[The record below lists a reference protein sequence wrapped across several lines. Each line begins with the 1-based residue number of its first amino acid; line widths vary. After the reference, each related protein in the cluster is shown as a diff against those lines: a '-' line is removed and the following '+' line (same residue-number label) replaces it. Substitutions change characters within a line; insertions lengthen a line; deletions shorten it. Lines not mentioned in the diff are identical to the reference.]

1 MPKTLLV
8 SEMSYRS
15 SFHVPVV
22 AKMSDRPSV
31 RPLAL
36 VGSTC
41 GPLLSG
47 LVDSLLRVVVLE
59 MVELDVVELD
69 DDDDDVV
76 VALDFVDDVVVVDGD
91 ADVVG
96 ILDDDDGAGAGS
108 PDWVGE
114 EQPAMNVT
122 PTPRINAT
130 LAMLLPPL
138 RTASPWHA
146 RESPLSQLIPC
157 PPIGVTRQRPAS
169 AESREL
175 S

>member
-22 AKMSDRPSV
+22 AKMSDKPSV

-36 VGSTC
+36 VGNTC

-59 MVELDVVELD
+59 LAELGVVE
-69 DDDDDVV
+69 VV
-76 VALDFVDDVVVVDGD
+76 VALDFVDDVVGVDDEVDGEV
-91 ADVVG
+91 DVVE
-96 ILDDDDGAGAGS
+96 IDDDDGAAAAAPG
-108 PDWVGE
+108 WVGE
-114 EQPAMNVT
+114 EQPAMSVM
-122 PTPRINAT
+122 PAPRINT
-130 LAMLLPPL
+130 VLAMLIPPL
-138 RTASPWHA
+138 RIA
-146 RESPLSQLIPC
+146 RPEHLLESPLSHLIPC
-157 PPIGVTRQRPAS
+157 PPIGVTHQRPRS
-169 AESREL
+169 AESRKP